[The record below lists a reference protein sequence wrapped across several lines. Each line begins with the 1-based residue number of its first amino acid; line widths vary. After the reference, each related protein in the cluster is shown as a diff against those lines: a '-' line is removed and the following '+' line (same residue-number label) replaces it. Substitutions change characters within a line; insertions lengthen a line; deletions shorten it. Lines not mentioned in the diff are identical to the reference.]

1 MRLRFPSAKTRPDG
15 AGVGHGG
22 LVESA
27 DRSTEPGLWHVAETA
42 GLVPLH
48 GKFLVVEDQP
58 AKQGDLLKAVQRYRP
73 RSLERLRLNAVDL
86 QFDRLDF
93 LSGRRWNPNPIDWAV
108 SGTKH

>member
-42 GLVPLH
+42 GLIPLH
-48 GKFLVVEDQP
+48 GKFLVIEDQP
-58 AKQGDLLKAVQRYRP
+58 AKQGDLLKAVQRCRL
-73 RSLERLRLNAVDL
+73 RSHERLRLDAVDL
-86 QFDRLDF
+86 QLDRLDLF
-93 LSGRRWNPNPIDWAV
+93 LGRRRNPV
-108 SGTKH
+108 